1 MSWTIYL
8 VLAAFGLYWAYNMV
22 ALSLF
27 GVPRSLSNTFY
38 LFNERK
44 PWQRFLFPV
53 MMIGMTFLLLPAWLE
68 ISSTSSFMFT
78 AFLAAG
84 GIMFTGAAP
93 NFNSGDLENKVHTTS
108 AIFAAVFALLWVI
121 LVAEL
126 WWFIIVWAV
135 LILMMALLTKTLK
148 SGLVYWL
155 ETIAFMTTFT
165 SIITH
170 FVMI

>member
-8 VLAAFGLYWAYNMV
+8 VLAAFALYWGYNMA

-38 LFNERK
+38 LFNKRK

-53 MMIGMTFLLLPAWLE
+53 MMIGMAFLLLPAWLE
-68 ISSTSSFMFT
+68 ISSASPFMFT
-78 AFLAAG
+78 ACLAAG

-108 AIFAAVFALLWVI
+108 AIFAAVFALLWVV
-121 LVAEL
+121 LVAGL
-126 WWFIIVWAV
+126 WWFIVVWFV
-135 LILMMALLTKTLK
+135 LVFLVALLTKSLK
-148 SGLVYWL
+148 SGLIYWL

-165 SIITH
+165 SIISQI
-170 FVMI
+170 VI